1 MERRPILIAYG
12 AEIILTPGM
21 EGMAGAI
28 SKAEEMIA
36 KTPGAFMPQQFNN
49 PANPEIHRKTTAQEI
64 LQQTDGKIDVFVA
77 GVGTGGTITGVGEIL
92 KQKVPHVKVIAV
104 EPDTSAVLTGGKPGP
119 HRIQGIGA
127 GFIPAV
133 MNKEVPDEIY
143 RVKDKEAFTMAK
155 KLVKE
160 EGLLVGI
167 SSGAAMVAAVSIA
180 KKIGKGKTVV
190 VVFPDRGERYFSME
204 QFF

>member
-1 MERRPILIAYG
+1 
-12 AEIILTPGM
+12 
-21 EGMAGAI
+21 
-28 SKAEEMIA
+28 
-36 KTPGAFMPQQFNN
+36 
-49 PANPEIHRKTTAQEI
+49 
-64 LQQTDGKIDVFVA
+64 
-77 GVGTGGTITGVGEIL
+77 
-92 KQKVPHVKVIAV
+92 
-104 EPDTSAVLTGGKPGP
+104 
-119 HRIQGIGA
+119 
-127 GFIPAV
+127 